1 MSDKVIFCAYA
12 EKENMESG
20 ANLAN
25 VQDKSSVYWK
35 NAVVALYSAK
45 QQHPECDVVLVTNVE
60 VPKTYLEIIRKT
72 QIKIYQELFDSF
84 VFQKSVWG
92 LAFYKL
98 CAIKKMLQK
107 EYEYYLML
115 DTDVYV
121 QSRMDDLFEEMDYN
135 IMLHDRH
142 PRLSNSTELK
152 ENKEYRLYCGE
163 KRPIS
168 KWGGGIY
175 RWKKR

>member
-1 MSDKVIFCAYA
+1 
-12 EKENMESG
+12 
-20 ANLAN
+20 
-25 VQDKSSVYWK
+25 
-35 NAVVALYSAK
+35 
-45 QQHPECDVVLVTNVE
+45 
-60 VPKTYLEIIRKT
+60 
-72 QIKIYQELFDSF
+72 
-84 VFQKSVWG
+84 
-92 LAFYKL
+92 
-98 CAIKKMLQK
+98 
-107 EYEYYLML
+107 ML

-168 KWGGGIY
+168 KWGGGNL
-175 RWKKR
+175 